1 MATMAAGQVK
11 ADVENCRVLDNLI
24 FAFLL
29 SVNRLNEDRSRVE
42 FARTA
47 EFREEAR
54 LDFERS
60 RLKCESL
67 QGLIVM
73 HCLSH
78 KC

>member
-1 MATMAAGQVK
+1 MAAAQVK

-42 FARTA
+42 FARTP

-54 LDFERS
+54 LDLERS

-67 QGLIVM
+67 QGLIVT

>member
-1 MATMAAGQVK
+1 MATMAAAQVK

-42 FARTA
+42 FARTP

-54 LDFERS
+54 LDFEQS
-60 RLKCESL
+60 QQNCAKL
-67 QGLIVM
+67 QRLIVS
-73 HCLSH
+73 HCLNH

>member
-1 MATMAAGQVK
+1 MATLATFPSKTRAEK
-11 ADVENCRVLDNLI
+11 CRVRDRLS

-29 SVNRLNEDRSRVE
+29 SANRMNEDRVRLE
-42 FARTA
+42 FARTP

-54 LDFERS
+54 LILEQTQR
-60 RLKCESL
+60 KCRSL